1 MAKRQHKSGAFDPDY
16 RRRGWNK
23 SGFAPKN
30 SSMSI
35 SQLAFAVAGL
45 VFFAQYLFPQTR
57 KYLLTWDGLWPRAIL
72 AFVLWLALGLLLRR
86 VMWIRIRGRIDPAP
100 PTIEFDIPPTAQVET
115 LPRSVSGQDFE
126 HQVAWVL
133 NATTP
138 YKAVVV
144 GGAGDGGVDIKVYAA
159 EQLVGIVQCKRYDM
173 SRPLPPGHIRE
184 LYATKQQFGVKTA
197 YLVTTTTFSKESEAE
212 AQRLGIRLIDR
223 DEFARLEI
231 QARKKIKERDERII
245 ESDSEEPAPSP

>member
-16 RRRGWNK
+16 RRKGWNK

-30 SSMSI
+30 STMSI
-35 SQLAFAVAGL
+35 SQLAFGVAAL

-57 KYLLTWDGLWPRAIL
+57 RNLMTLDGLWPRALL
-72 AFVLWLALGLLLRR
+72 AFLLWLALGLLLRR
-86 VMWIRIRGRIDPAP
+86 VMWVRIRGHIEPAA
-100 PTIEFDIPPTAQVET
+100 PTIEFDVPPTAQVES
-115 LPRSVSGQDFE
+115 LPKPISGQDFE

-133 NATTP
+133 NITTP

-144 GGAGDGGVDIKVYAA
+144 GGAGDGGVDIKVYAG

-173 SRPLPPGHIRE
+173 SRPLPPGYIRE

-197 YLVTTTTFSKESEAE
+197 YLVTTTTFTKESEAE
-212 AQRLGIRLIDR
+212 AKRLGIKLIDR
-223 DEFARLEI
+223 DEFAQLQI
-231 QARKKIKERDERII
+231 QARKKVKERDERII
-245 ESDSEEPAPSP
+245 ESDSEESAQAP